1 MLFARVPLFPTCSA
15 ILSVAF
21 DLNFPPASCFF
32 DKIDDCLIYLIKAS
46 NVSFVRVRA
55 FCFKSL
61 ILWSLAKIKEIVEH
75 GIL

>member
-32 DKIDDCLIYLIKAS
+32 DKIDDDQ
-46 NVSFVRVRA
+46 
-55 FCFKSL
+55 
-61 ILWSLAKIKEIVEH
+61 
-75 GIL
+75 